1 VTISRPAAN
10 REHGGDVSTKH
21 EPREGRLTGFRA
33 SPGVS
38 WIRPVTAAGR
48 VSRFLTIIAVGG
60 IALGA
65 CLAALIP
72 GIVII
77 GTAHHY
83 TSDVDT
89 SLDQLSEPSY
99 IYDAAGNQLD
109 VLAREDRR
117 PIESLSEVPKHV
129 QNAVIAIED
138 QTFWENEG
146 YDLNALIR
154 AAWANFTAGE
164 IEQGGSTITQQLAKN
179 RVVCDARDPLDCKQ
193 NLRRKIRELIVA
205 KQLSEEYSKE
215 EILKEYFNTVYFGEG
230 AYGIKSAAD
239 RFFGVTPDQLTLGQ
253 GALLAGVIQNP
264 TVNNPW
270 NNFDKAAARREE
282 VLDQMVEQDMITKR
296 EAKFAVAD
304 PASMPN
310 PFIRPPETTKVPQ
323 DYYTQEVYERLLQD
337 PRLGDNEQARQAKI
351 LRGGLQI
358 YTPWDPNLQ
367 ASAQSAVDRLQPNQ
381 PFRSSILA
389 MDPRTGEVKAFVAG
403 PGFNDPNAGQY
414 NLATQPPGR
423 QPGSSWKIITLT
435 EAIEQ
440 GYSPNDTINGSSPC
454 RVGDYTTVNAGDTG
468 GGGTLRASA
477 VGSVNCAFVRLLSA
491 LGVAETAD
499 MANRLGITQE
509 IPPAGDPRYPGLT
522 MTLGTVEATPL
533 EMATVASTLA
543 NGGIRHDPVFYTRV
557 VGPEGEVIID
567 ESTNPGEQAVDPAV
581 ASCVVDV
588 LRGVLIS
595 GTAAGLRP
603 DGHPNAFGK
612 TGTTDG
618 TTDAWF
624 VGATPQL
631 AAAVWSGNPFFN
643 QPGVGYG
650 GEVSAPIWQA
660 FMNEALSGQPVE
672 DFAPPQEN
680 CDAPGRSIQEFVGRT
695 GEEVADFPDFP
706 TPEPQPQPTQ
716 TAPLAPLPPSTA
728 PAPTLPS
735 TTSTT
740 TTTLPGP

>member
-1 VTISRPAAN
+1 VAA
-10 REHGGDVSTKH
+10 
-21 EPREGRLTGFRA
+21 A
-33 SPGVS
+33 S
-38 WIRPVTAAGR
+38 R
-48 VSRFLTIIAVGG
+48 VSRFLVIVAVGG
-60 IALGA
+60 IAFGA

-117 PIESLSEVPKHV
+117 PIVSLSEVPEHV

-146 YDLNALIR
+146 YDVNALIR

-179 RVVCDARDPLDCKQ
+179 RVVCDARDPLECKQ

-239 RFFGVTPDQLTLGQ
+239 RFFGTTLDQLTLGQ

-264 TVNNPW
+264 TTNNPW
-270 NNFDKAAARREE
+270 NNPDKALARREE
-282 VLDQMVEQDMITKR
+282 VLDQMVEQDMITKD
-296 EAKFAVAD
+296 EAKFAGAE
-304 PASMPN
+304 PMP
-310 PFIRPPETTKVPQ
+310 FVRPPSTNRVPQ
-323 DYYTQEVYERLLQD
+323 DYYTQEVYDQLLQD
-337 PRLGDNEQARQAKI
+337 PRLGDNEQARQAKV
-351 LRGGLQI
+351 LRGGLRI
-358 YTPWDPNLQ
+358 YTPWDQTLQ
-367 ASAQSAVDRLQPNQ
+367 AAAQSAVDRLQPNA

-440 GYSPNDTINGSSPC
+440 GYSPNDTISGSSPC
-454 RVGDYTTVNAGDTG
+454 RVGDYTTVNAGDG
-468 GGGTLRASA
+468 GAGGTLRASA

-499 MANRLGITQE
+499 MANRLGISQE
-509 IPPAGDPRYPGLT
+509 IPPEGDPRYPGLT

-543 NGGIRHDPVFYTRV
+543 NDGIRHDPVFYTRV
-557 VGPEGEVIID
+557 EGPDGEVLID
-567 ESTNPGEQAVDPAV
+567 ETTNPGEPAVEPAV
-581 ASCVVDV
+581 ASCVVDI

-660 FMNEALSGQPVE
+660 FMSEALAGQPVE

-680 CDAPGRSIQEFVGRT
+680 CNAPGRSIQEFVGRT
-695 GEEVADFPDFP
+695 GDEVSPFPDFP
-706 TPEPQPQPTQ
+706 TPTPQPTQ
-716 TAPLAPLPPSTA
+716 TAPLTPLPPATT
-728 PAPTLPS
+728 PTLPPTS
-735 TTSTT
+735 TSTT
-740 TTTLPGP
+740 TTTSVPQEP